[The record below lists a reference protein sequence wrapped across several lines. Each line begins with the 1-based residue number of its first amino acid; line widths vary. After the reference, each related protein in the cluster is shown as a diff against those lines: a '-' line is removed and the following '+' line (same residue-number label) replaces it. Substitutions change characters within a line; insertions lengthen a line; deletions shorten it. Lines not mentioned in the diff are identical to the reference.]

1 MVCLGNM
8 GVFHKMQVVTI
19 IPNGHKLSNHGGWRK
34 LGAMKKTSTYP
45 VSARGPADHEVRD
58 QIVAA
63 ATEHFSRYGYE
74 KTTVSDLAKAI
85 GFSKAYIYKFFESK
99 QAIGEMICA
108 NCLRQ
113 IETEVNAAL
122 VETDCV
128 PEKLRRMFKA
138 ATEASLKLF
147 FQDRKLYEIA
157 ASAATEH
164 WQAVTT
170 YEERFQKLL
179 RDVLQEGRQTGDFE
193 RKTPLDET
201 TKAIYLVMRPYLN
214 PLLLQH
220 SFDYVEEAPMH
231 LSNLVLRS
239 LSP

>member
-1 MVCLGNM
+1 V
-8 GVFHKMQVVTI
+8 
-19 IPNGHKLSNHGGWRK
+19 
-34 LGAMKKTSTYP
+34 
-45 VSARGPADHEVRD
+45 DHEVRD

-63 ATEHFSRYGYE
+63 ATEHFSLYGFE

-99 QAIGEMICA
+99 QAIGEMICS

-113 IETEVNAAL
+113 IETEVRAA
-122 VETDCV
+122 VAEAEHP

-138 ATEASLKLF
+138 IVESGLRLF

-157 ASAATEH
+157 ASAATER
-164 WQAVTT
+164 WPAARA
-170 YEERFQKLL
+170 YEGRILELL
-179 RDVLQEGRQTGDFE
+179 RDILQQGRESGDFE

-201 TKAIYLVMRPYLN
+201 VKAIHMVLRPYLN

-220 SFDYVEEAPMH
+220 GLDYTDEAPLL
-231 LSNLVLRS
+231 LSSLVLRS